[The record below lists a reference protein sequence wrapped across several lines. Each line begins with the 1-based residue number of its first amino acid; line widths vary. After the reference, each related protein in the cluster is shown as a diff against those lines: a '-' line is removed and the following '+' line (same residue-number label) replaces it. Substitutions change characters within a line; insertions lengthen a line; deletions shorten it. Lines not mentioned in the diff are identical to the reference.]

1 MKIEI
6 LNGDLDTE
14 NDIFIISGVGVDN
27 YQTNIFEDFELR
39 LDKFVGKII
48 DIEKKDNSIS
58 IEIEPVRNLNY
69 FDFYPSFRVID
80 FEKNGQINIIRK
92 CELISI
98 GAKKRDGQ
106 IHDKVKEFN
115 KPYEKIMIWRRLTAS
130 VFLLLCLS
138 PLLGLFDWK
147 AAIVVFIC
155 FLTLFLGLGQVYF
168 KLERRINE
176 RIQGTPKEA
185 DSSTDKE

>member
-14 NDIFIISGVGVDN
+14 NDIFVISGVGVDS

-39 LDKFVGKII
+39 LDKFVGKIVN
-48 DIEKKDNSIS
+48 IEKKANSLS
-58 IEIEPVRNLNY
+58 IEIQPVKNLNY
-69 FDFYPSFRVID
+69 FDFYPTFRVID
-80 FEKNGQINIIRK
+80 FERNGQINIIRK

-98 GAKKRDGQ
+98 GAKKRDSS

-115 KPYEKIMIWRRLTAS
+115 KPYEKTMIWRKLTAS
-130 VFLLLCLS
+130 AFLLLCLS
-138 PLLGLFDWK
+138 PLLCLFDWK
-147 AAIVVFIC
+147 VAIVVFIC
-155 FLTLFLGLGQVYF
+155 FLVLFLGLGQVYF
-168 KLERRINE
+168 KLERIINE
-176 RIQGTPKEA
+176 RIQRTPKET